1 VSYIKRPQDVIWG
14 YTQSGNA
21 YIYNAASSIWPELDS
36 TEQVNFILKVL
47 MYMGII
53 VNDPAIVNAAAQES
67 QKIEVNAKS

>member
-1 VSYIKRPQDVIWG
+1 LDVVWG

-21 YIYNAASSIWPELDS
+21 YLYDANSSIWPEIDA
-36 TEQVNFILKVL
+36 TEQVNFILKIL

-53 VNDPAIVNAAAQES
+53 VNDPLIIQAAAAES